1 MAKLTDRQRTQR
13 SAADITEINKEY
25 CVYSHCSKKAPP
37 LQYSGGAYRNKEGVY
52 AKYDNQTLFI
62 VCFFGRRHKFFA
74 PYAPIFIKKR
84 DNIFSAFL

>member
-13 SAADITEINKEY
+13 GAADIAGNKKEY
-25 CVYSHCSKKAPP
+25 GVYLQFSKKAPP

>member
-1 MAKLTDRQRTQR
+1 MAKQADSQRTQR

-52 AKYDNQTLFI
+52 AKYDN
-62 VCFFGRRHKFFA
+62 
-74 PYAPIFIKKR
+74 
-84 DNIFSAFL
+84 

>member
-1 MAKLTDRQRTQR
+1 MRN
-13 SAADITEINKEY
+13 AALRKE
-25 CVYSHCSKKAPP
+25 HRFKKQKGSAPP
-37 LQYSGGAYRNKEGVY
+37 LQYSGGAYKNKEGVY

-84 DNIFSAFL
+84 DNIFSVFL